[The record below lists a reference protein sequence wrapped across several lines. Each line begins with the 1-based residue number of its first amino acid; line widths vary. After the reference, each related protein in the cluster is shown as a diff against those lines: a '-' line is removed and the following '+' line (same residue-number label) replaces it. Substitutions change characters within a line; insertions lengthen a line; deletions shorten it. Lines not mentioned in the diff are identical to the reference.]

1 MPSATGAMSRQMGAA
16 SVEIKPAAPAADRSE
31 TMTRLPRCSVLALA
45 ASLAVGALAACSPT
59 VNQRGNLPPPSA
71 LEQIKPGS
79 TDKATV
85 TRILGSPSSVASFDA
100 QVWYYI
106 SQRTE
111 ELAFFKPEIRDQ
123 DVIVITFDKDGLVTD
138 VQRLHGKGRDNLEPV
153 ARTTPAPGKELSFIE
168 QLLGNFGRFNTG
180 NQQSKP

>member
-1 MPSATGAMSRQMGAA
+1 
-16 SVEIKPAAPAADRSE
+16 
-31 TMTRLPRCSVLALA
+31 MTRLPRWSVLAFA
-45 ASLAVGALAACSPT
+45 ASLAAGALGACSPT
-59 VNQRGNLPPPSA
+59 VNQRGNLPPSSA

-85 TRILGSPSSVASFDA
+85 TRVLGSPSSVASFDP

-111 ELAFFKPEIRDQ
+111 ELAFFKPEVRDQ
-123 DVIVITFDKDGLVTD
+123 EVVVITFDKDGLVTD
-138 VQRLHGKGRDNLEPV
+138 VQRLRGKGRDDLRPV

-168 QLLGNFGRFNTG
+168 QLLGNFGRFNTANPQG
-180 NQQSKP
+180 KPGGGP